1 MATQSNTGFHNH
13 YHHYHHHA
21 QAISFESGTGVSEII
36 TPPAPGNYYNHLHRG
51 STSSGRSSR
60 HGMFINPNI
69 VVNVSNN
76 SLMTTAATPTAAGGS
91 MVYSG
96 APTPPPAGAGG
107 GAAVITS
114 CSSSSNNNSPGNSF
128 GSLLLDTVPGLKH
141 EAGLAVEWSVEEQ
154 YKLEEGLVKFADEPN
169 IMKYIKIA
177 AVLRDK
183 TVRDVA
189 LRCRWMTDRIESC
202 LRTNTSPASPMNMG
216 AYVIPLQPRD
226 QSDSTSPVSALI
238 GTTRHLFEENNQAL
252 GRISANL
259 ASLKLQDNID
269 LFVGIRS
276 NLTSIL
282 NDMRNMPGIMSQMP
296 PLPVFINEELASS
309 TFSSSSQCMMI
320 GSSSGI
326 HLKQEPGC

>member
-1 MATQSNTGFHNH
+1 
-13 YHHYHHHA
+13 
-21 QAISFESGTGVSEII
+21 
-36 TPPAPGNYYNHLHRG
+36 
-51 STSSGRSSR
+51 
-60 HGMFINPNI
+60 
-69 VVNVSNN
+69 
-76 SLMTTAATPTAAGGS
+76 MTTPASPTAAGS

-96 APTPPPAGAGG
+96 APPPPSPPPAGAAAAAGG
-107 GAAVITS
+107 GAVITS
-114 CSSSSNNNSPGNSF
+114 CSSGSNDNSPGNAL

-154 YKLEEGLVKFADEPN
+154 YKLEEGLVKFADEPS

-177 AVLRDK
+177 AVLGDK

-189 LRCRWMTDRIESC
+189 LRCRWMMDRMESC
-202 LRTNTSPASPMNMG
+202 FKTNTSASPMNLA
-216 AYVIPLQPRD
+216 AYAIPLQPRD
-226 QSDSTSPVSALI
+226 QSDSTSPISALI
-238 GTTRHLFEENNQAL
+238 GTTRHLLEENNHTL

-269 LFVGIRS
+269 LFLRIRS

-282 NDMRNMPGIMSQMP
+282 NDMRNVPGIMSQMP

-309 TFSSSSQCMMI
+309 TFSSSTQCMMI